1 MLEVTT
7 THYLVLSFV
16 LFAIGLFG
24 IAARRNMITVLMSI
38 ELVLNSVNLNLIAFS
53 YQLSDL
59 TGQIFAIF
67 TITVA
72 AGEAA
77 VGLGILIALFRL
89 RETTPSRRGHGA
101 QGMKPPDLAHP
112 GSALPGSAAQRR
124 RPPGADQQAGGGRDR
139 LRRHR
144 HRGGARPSASIFDYT
159 GDPAFSG
166 GEGWL
171 PFEHDYYVWMPA
183 GPIHTVVDG
192 VRDFDIPFGFLLDP
206 LSGVMLF
213 VVTFVGFLIHVYSVG
228 YMAHDDGLSS
238 ATSPT

>member
-16 LFAIGLFG
+16 LFSIGLFG
-24 IAARRNMITVLMSI
+24 VAARRNMITVLMSI

-89 RETTPSRRGHGA
+89 RETTQLDEATELRG
-101 QGMKPPDLAHP
+101 
-112 GSALPGSAAQRR
+112 
-124 RPPGADQQAGGGRDR
+124 
-139 LRRHR
+139 
-144 HRGGARPSASIFDYT
+144 
-159 GDPAFSG
+159 
-166 GEGWL
+166 
-171 PFEHDYYVWMPA
+171 
-183 GPIHTVVDG
+183 
-192 VRDFDIPFGFLLDP
+192 
-206 LSGVMLF
+206 
-213 VVTFVGFLIHVYSVG
+213 
-228 YMAHDDGLSS
+228 
-238 ATSPT
+238 

>member
-16 LFAIGLFG
+16 LFTIGLFG

-59 TGQIFAIF
+59 TGQIFAVF

-89 RETTPSRRGHGA
+89 RETTQLDEATELRG
-101 QGMKPPDLAHP
+101 
-112 GSALPGSAAQRR
+112 
-124 RPPGADQQAGGGRDR
+124 
-139 LRRHR
+139 
-144 HRGGARPSASIFDYT
+144 
-159 GDPAFSG
+159 
-166 GEGWL
+166 
-171 PFEHDYYVWMPA
+171 
-183 GPIHTVVDG
+183 
-192 VRDFDIPFGFLLDP
+192 
-206 LSGVMLF
+206 
-213 VVTFVGFLIHVYSVG
+213 
-228 YMAHDDGLSS
+228 
-238 ATSPT
+238 